1 MSREKLDTFVRT
13 VMDINGNIPTMGGAA
28 GIFGITS
35 MGANTVHELKRAVIS
50 FATEYRK
57 DAASEVALHLGKEI
71 EGLLSTLRVMSVITD
86 EQFEQLAAD
95 LQGLVGKANT
105 K

>member
-1 MSREKLDTFVRT
+1 MSTERLDAFVHSAMG
-13 VMDINGNIPTMGGAA
+13 VNGNIPTLGGAA

-57 DAASEVALHLGKEI
+57 NAASEAALHLGKEI
-71 EGLLSTLRVMSVITD
+71 EGLLSTLQVMSVITD
-86 EQFEQLAAD
+86 ERHEQLVDD
-95 LQGLVGKANT
+95 LQELTGKVSIS
-105 K
+105 